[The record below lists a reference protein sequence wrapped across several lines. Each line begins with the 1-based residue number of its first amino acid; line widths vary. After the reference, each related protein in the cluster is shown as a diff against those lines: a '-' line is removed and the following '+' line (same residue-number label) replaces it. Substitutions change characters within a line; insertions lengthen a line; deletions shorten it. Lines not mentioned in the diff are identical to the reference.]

1 MNFKRARKT
10 AKRIRRERTLL
21 MVYAVA
27 VTAALV
33 FSIYNNN
40 SVRASIDYDEELI
53 DVMSE
58 EMALEEEGPF
68 TLEENLKLSEEDLIA
83 PETIRAEDQAELKP
97 AESMLTAKAVG
108 VNEDMITIEKGD
120 NFIGI
125 LTKMGLEYSEATNIY
140 TVYKKVYDA
149 RNLKSGQILNIS
161 SVTDSKYHDM
171 TVITKI
177 MTEPTSGTRYIVER
191 TSDGKY
197 EARVE
202 QDDLLSEVKAVSGKI
217 NGTLVSSM
225 KNAGVP
231 QNVVGNFVNIFSYS
245 VDFRRDLHAGD
256 SFEVRYERS
265 LAPNGSVVKT
275 GDIVYAALMLGKT
288 KVELYRFKDSSGNVD
303 YYDEKGMALKKT
315 LDRKPLEHRKARVS
329 SKFGSRFH
337 PILKKYAMHSGVDYA
352 APMGSKVYA
361 SGDGVITKAKWVN
374 GYGNYVV
381 IRHNSEYSTGYGHLK
396 GYAKG
401 IRPGVRVKQGQVIAY
416 VGSTGRSTG
425 PHLHFEVI
433 KNGQKVDP
441 LKIKAATGENL
452 SGAKLTAFKKV
463 VADIKNADTKKKT
476 AETASA
482 SDAKNETESSL

>member
-10 AKRIRRERTLL
+10 AQRIRHERTLL
-21 MVYAVA
+21 LVYGIA
-27 VTAALV
+27 VTAALI

-40 SVRASIDYDEELI
+40 TVRASVDYDEELI
-53 DVMSE
+53 DVMPE
-58 EMALEEEGPF
+58 EMALEAESPF
-68 TLEENLKLSEEDLIA
+68 TLAENLKLSEEDLIA
-83 PETIRAEDQAELKP
+83 PEQITAEDQNELKP
-97 AESMLTAKAVG
+97 AESMLTAKTVG

-125 LTKMGLEYSEATNIY
+125 LTKMGLEYAEATNIY
-140 TVYKKVYDA
+140 TAYKKVYDA
-149 RNLKSGQILNIS
+149 RNLKQGQILNIS
-161 SVTDSKYHDM
+161 SVTDSQYQD
-171 TVITKI
+171 TILITKI
-177 MTEPTSGTRYIVER
+177 MTEPVSGTRYVVER

-197 EARVE
+197 ESRVE
-202 QDDLLSEVKAVSGKI
+202 QDDLLSDVKAVSGKI

-231 QNVVGNFVNIFSYS
+231 QNVVGNFINIFSYTI
-245 VDFRRDLHAGD
+245 DFRRDLHAGD

-265 LAPNGSVVKT
+265 LSPDGKVVKT
-275 GDIVYAALMLGKT
+275 GDIVYAALILGKT
-288 KVELYRFKDSSGNVD
+288 KMDLYRFKDKSGNVD
-303 YYDEKGMALKKT
+303 YYDEKGMALKKS
-315 LDRKPLEHRKARVS
+315 LDRKPLEYRKARIS
-329 SKFGSRFH
+329 SKFGTRFH
-337 PILKKYAMHSGVDYA
+337 PILKKYAKHSGVDYA
-352 APMGSKVYA
+352 APMGSVVYA
-361 SGDGVITKAKWVN
+361 SGDGTVTQAKWVN

-396 GYAKG
+396 SYAKG

-463 VADIKNADTKKKT
+463 VAEIKNAGAKEKT
-476 AETASA
+476 AENQTQTPKQMQTAN
-482 SDAKNETESSL
+482 AK

>member
-1 MNFKRARKT
+1 
-10 AKRIRRERTLL
+10 
-21 MVYAVA
+21 MVYGIA
-27 VTAALV
+27 VTAALI
-33 FSIYNNN
+33 FSIYHNN
-40 SVRASIDYDEELI
+40 SVRASIDFDEELI
-53 DVMSE
+53 DVMPE
-58 EMALEEEGPF
+58 DMALEAEGPF
-68 TLEENLKLSEEDLIA
+68 TIEENLKLSEEDLIA
-83 PETIRAEDQAELKP
+83 PEQITAEDQNELKP
-97 AESMLTAKAVG
+97 AESMLTAKSVG

-140 TVYKKVYDA
+140 TAYKKVYDA
-149 RNLKSGQILNIS
+149 RNLKLGQILNIS
-161 SVTDSKYHDM
+161 SMMDSKYND
-171 TVITKI
+171 TTLITKI
-177 MTEPTSGTRYIVER
+177 MTEPVSGTRYIVER

-202 QDDLLSEVKAVSGKI
+202 QDDLKSDVNTVSGKI

-231 QNVVGNFVNIFSYS
+231 QNVVGHFVNIFSYS
-245 VDFRRDLHAGD
+245 IDFRRDLHAGD

-265 LAPNGSVVKT
+265 LSPDGKVVKT

-288 KVELYRFKDSSGNVD
+288 KVELYRFKSKNGNVD
-303 YYDEKGMALKKT
+303 YYDEKGMALKKS
-315 LDRKPLEHRKARVS
+315 LDRKPLEHRKARIS
-329 SKFGSRFH
+329 SKFGTRFH
-337 PILKKYAMHSGVDYA
+337 PILKKYAKHSGVDYA
-352 APMGSKVYA
+352 APMGSVVYA
-361 SGDGVITKAKWVN
+361 SGDGTVTQAKWVN
-374 GYGNYVV
+374 GYGNYIV

-452 SGAKLTAFKKV
+452 SGADLTAFKKV
-463 VADIKNADTKKKT
+463 VAEIQNAGQNQKK
-476 AETASA
+476 AETASV
-482 SDAKNETESSL
+482 SNTKNETQSSL